1 MSDHCPPVH
10 ASAHTPAD
18 VTKEGAACSQDRDAA
33 PVTDAHRVDVLEEGA
48 ALCWQVHL
56 LRAEPGRLP
65 GIVMVCGIGAACVW
79 LMFGAWLPALA
90 ALLLLVGSVS
100 EYLFPI
106 TYRLTPGGVTQE
118 SLTTRIV
125 LPWSAIRRC
134 RVGRRGILLTSLA
147 VPSRLDAFR
156 GILLR
161 CAPDGQAGNQAD
173 VLALLAVYA
182 PHLPG
187 T

>member
-1 MSDHCPPVH
+1 MSDYCPPVH
-10 ASAHTPAD
+10 ASAHASAD
-18 VTKEGAACSQDRDAA
+18 VVPAGAACLQDKDAA
-33 PVTDAHRVDVLEEGA
+33 PATDAHRVDVLEEGA
-48 ALCWQVHL
+48 SLCWQVHL

-65 GIVMVCGIGAACVW
+65 GVVMVCGIGAACVW

-90 ALLLLVGSVS
+90 ALLLLLGSVS

-106 TYRLTPGGVTQE
+106 TYRLTAGGVTQE
-118 SLTTRIV
+118 SLTTHIA
-125 LPWSAIRRC
+125 LPWNAIRRC
-134 RVGRRGILLTSLA
+134 RAGRRGILLTSLA

-161 CAPDGQAGNQAD
+161 CAPDGQTGNPAD
-173 VLALLAVYA
+173 ILALLAVHA